1 MLFAGRGRKG
11 VRLGKEGS
19 GKETADEGVVDVA
32 LKVWVGMT
40 PVRRPGGERKHDK
53 YEQGGRGSGKSGV
66 RLKRWGGARSCVA
79 RLEGLWGEGAAGQ
92 RGDGIRRRG
101 GLAGWGLG

>member
-66 RLKRWGGARSCVA
+66 RLKSC
-79 RLEGLWGEGAAGQ
+79 G
-92 RGDGIRRRG
+92 
-101 GLAGWGLG
+101 